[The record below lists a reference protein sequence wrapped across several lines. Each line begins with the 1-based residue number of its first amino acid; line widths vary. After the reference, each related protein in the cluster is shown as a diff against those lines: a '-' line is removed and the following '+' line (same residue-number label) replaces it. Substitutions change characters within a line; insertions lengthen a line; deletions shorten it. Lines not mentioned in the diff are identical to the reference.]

1 MKLNIFQFKNIS
13 LLDVAFCIFFAIATN
28 ADLMVN
34 PILWWGS
41 IALIIVTQCIV
52 NRGKL
57 IVNLNKYKLWSLS
70 FLLISL
76 LSLIY
81 SINKSDSFNMLK
93 TLVILVIIMIYVE
106 SELNNL
112 YSIEKM
118 IMLYVIGV
126 GITLIYVLITQD
138 LNQFQ
143 LAIHG
148 EAFTGRWNG
157 NEIGMNAAMALIMI
171 LYLFPKAKNLFLK
184 TYYCIIV
191 AVSLYLVYWMGSRKT
206 IVFLILGLCGVI
218 LLKKPKKIVRNLLL
232 VCCLITVS
240 WNILM
245 EVPSLYQNVGWRLE
259 ALTSSITGKG
269 KADSSTLLR
278 EKYIK
283 VGIESF
289 KESPVIGYGVDSFR
303 EINEQKTN
311 HHTYSHNN
319 FIEIGVGLG
328 VIGFIS
334 FYWIFVY
341 LIIKYLKLFI
351 HKRTSFFVNVLFI
364 LFVLYLAIQVGLVTY
379 DSLIQW
385 LLILFVY
392 KAMEFTQNSY
402 IVNK

>member
-13 LLDVAFCIFFAIATN
+13 LLDVAFCIFFAVATN
-28 ADLMVN
+28 SDLKVN
-34 PILWWGS
+34 PIFWWGS
-41 IALIIVTQCIV
+41 IALIIATQCII

-93 TLVILVIIMIYVE
+93 TFVILVIIMIYVE

-184 TYYCIIV
+184 MYYCIIV
-191 AVSLYLVYWMGSRKT
+191 AVSLYLIYWMGSRKT

-218 LLKKPKKIVRNLLL
+218 LLKKPKKIIRNLLL

-240 WNILM
+240 WNLLM

-289 KESPVIGYGVDSFR
+289 KESPIIGYGVDSFR
-303 EINEQKTN
+303 EINEHKTN

-319 FIEIGVGLG
+319 FIEIAVGLG

-364 LFVLYLAIQVGLVTY
+364 LFVLYLATQVGLVTY

-385 LLILFVY
+385 LLILFLY

>member
-13 LLDVAFCIFFAIATN
+13 ILDVAFCIFFAIATN

-57 IVNLNKYKLWSLS
+57 IINLNKYKLWSLS

-184 TYYCIIV
+184 MYYCIIV

-218 LLKKPKKIVRNLLL
+218 LLKKPKKLIRNLLL

-240 WNILM
+240 WNLLM

-289 KESPVIGYGVDSFR
+289 KESPVIGYGVASFS
-303 EINEQKTN
+303 EINEHKTN

-319 FIEIGVGLG
+319 FIEIAVGLG

-364 LFVLYLAIQVGLVTY
+364 LFVLYLATQVGLVTY

-385 LLILFVY
+385 LLILFLY

>member
-57 IVNLNKYKLWSLS
+57 IINLNKYKLWSLS

-171 LYLFPKAKNLFLK
+171 LYLFPKEKNLFLK
-184 TYYCIIV
+184 MYYCVIV

-218 LLKKPKKIVRNLLL
+218 LLKKPKKLIRNLLL

-240 WNILM
+240 WNLLM

-289 KESPVIGYGVDSFR
+289 KESPVIGYGVASFS
-303 EINEQKTN
+303 EINEHKTN

-319 FIEIGVGLG
+319 FIEIAVGLG

-364 LFVLYLAIQVGLVTY
+364 LFVLYLATQVGLVTY

-385 LLILFVY
+385 LLILFLY

>member
-13 LLDVAFCIFFAIATN
+13 LLDVAFCIFFAVATN

-57 IVNLNKYKLWSLS
+57 IINLNKYKLWSLS

-184 TYYCIIV
+184 MYYCIIV

-218 LLKKPKKIVRNLLL
+218 LLKKPKKLIRNLLL

-240 WNILM
+240 WNLLM

-289 KESPVIGYGVDSFR
+289 KESPVIGYGVASFS
-303 EINEQKTN
+303 EINEHKTN

-319 FIEIGVGLG
+319 FIEIAVGLG

-364 LFVLYLAIQVGLVTY
+364 LFVLYLATQVGLVTY

-385 LLILFVY
+385 LLILFLY

>member
-126 GITLIYVLITQD
+126 GTTLIYVLITQD

-157 NEIGMNAAMALIMI
+157 NEIGMNAAMALMMI

-184 TYYCIIV
+184 MYYCIIV

-206 IVFLILGLCGVI
+206 IVFLILGLSGVI
-218 LLKKPKKIVRNLLL
+218 LLKKPKKLIRNLLL

-240 WNILM
+240 WNLLM

-289 KESPVIGYGVDSFR
+289 KESPVIGYGVASFS
-303 EINEQKTN
+303 EINEHKTN

-319 FIEIGVGLG
+319 FIEIAVGLG
-328 VIGFIS
+328 VIGFI
-334 FYWIFVY
+334 FYYWFFVY

-351 HKRTSFFVNVLFI
+351 HKRTSFLVNFLFI
-364 LFVLYLAIQVGLVTY
+364 LFVLYLGTQVGLVTY
-379 DSLIQW
+379 ESLIQW
-385 LLILFVY
+385 LLILLLY

-402 IVNK
+402 IVNR

>member
-93 TLVILVIIMIYVE
+93 MLVILVIIMIYVE

-126 GITLIYVLITQD
+126 GTTLIYVLITQD

-157 NEIGMNAAMALIMI
+157 NEIGMNAAMALMMI

-184 TYYCIIV
+184 MYYCIIV

-218 LLKKPKKIVRNLLL
+218 LLKKPKKLIRNLLL

-240 WNILM
+240 WNLLM
-245 EVPSLYQNVGWRLE
+245 EVPSLYKNVGWRLE

-289 KESPVIGYGVDSFR
+289 KESPVIGYGVASFS
-303 EINEQKTN
+303 EINEHKTN

-319 FIEIGVGLG
+319 FIEIAVGLG
-328 VIGFIS
+328 VIGFI
-334 FYWIFVY
+334 FYYWFFVY

-351 HKRTSFFVNVLFI
+351 HKRTSFLVNFLFI
-364 LFVLYLAIQVGLVTY
+364 LFVLYLATQVGLVTY
-379 DSLIQW
+379 ESLIQW
-385 LLILFVY
+385 LLILLLY

>member
-1 MKLNIFQFKNIS
+1 MLHFVFS
-13 LLDVAFCIFFAIATN
+13 LQLATN
-28 ADLMVN
+28 SDLKVN
-34 PILWWGS
+34 PIFWWGS
-41 IALIIVTQCIV
+41 IALIIATQCII

-93 TLVILVIIMIYVE
+93 TFVILVIIMIYVE

-184 TYYCIIV
+184 MYYCIII

-218 LLKKPKKIVRNLLL
+218 LLIKPKKIIRNLLL

-240 WNILM
+240 WNLLM

-303 EINEQKTN
+303 EINQHKTN

-319 FIEIGVGLG
+319 L
-328 VIGFIS
+328 
-334 FYWIFVY
+334 
-341 LIIKYLKLFI
+341 
-351 HKRTSFFVNVLFI
+351 
-364 LFVLYLAIQVGLVTY
+364 
-379 DSLIQW
+379 
-385 LLILFVY
+385 
-392 KAMEFTQNSY
+392 
-402 IVNK
+402 

>member
-93 TLVILVIIMIYVE
+93 MLVILVIIMIYVE

-126 GITLIYVLITQD
+126 GTTLIYVLITQD

-157 NEIGMNAAMALIMI
+157 NEIGMNAAMALMMI
-171 LYLFPKAKNLFLK
+171 LYLFPKAKNLCLK
-184 TYYCIIV
+184 MYYCIIV

-218 LLKKPKKIVRNLLL
+218 LLKKPKKLIRNLLL

-240 WNILM
+240 WNLLM

-289 KESPVIGYGVDSFR
+289 KESPVIGYGVASFS
-303 EINEQKTN
+303 EINEHKTN

-319 FIEIGVGLG
+319 FIEIAVGLG
-328 VIGFIS
+328 VIGFI
-334 FYWIFVY
+334 FYYWFFVY

-351 HKRTSFFVNVLFI
+351 HKRTSFLVNFLFI
-364 LFVLYLAIQVGLVTY
+364 LFVLYLATQVGLVTY
-379 DSLIQW
+379 ESLIQW
-385 LLILFVY
+385 LLILLLY

>member
-13 LLDVAFCIFFAIATN
+13 ILDVAFCIFFAIATN

-81 SINKSDSFNMLK
+81 SINRSDSFNILK
-93 TLVILVIIMIYVE
+93 TLVVLVIIMIYVE

-126 GITLIYVLITQD
+126 GTTLMYVLITQD

-157 NEIGMNAAMALIMI
+157 NEIGMNAAMALMMI

-184 TYYCIIV
+184 MYYCIIV

-218 LLKKPKKIVRNLLL
+218 LLKKPKKIIRNLLL

-240 WNILM
+240 WNLLM

-289 KESPVIGYGVDSFR
+289 KESPVIGYGVASFS
-303 EINEQKTN
+303 EINEHKTN

-319 FIEIGVGLG
+319 FIEIAVGLG
-328 VIGFIS
+328 VIGFI
-334 FYWIFVY
+334 FYYWFFGY

-351 HKRTSFFVNVLFI
+351 HKRTSFLVNFLFI
-364 LFVLYLAIQVGLVTY
+364 LFVLYLATQVGLVTY
-379 DSLIQW
+379 ESLIQW
-385 LLILFVY
+385 LLILFLY

-402 IVNK
+402 IVNR

>member
-13 LLDVAFCIFFAIATN
+13 LLDVAFCIFFAVATN

-34 PILWWGS
+34 SILWWGS
-41 IALIIVTQCIV
+41 IALIIATQCIV

-57 IVNLNKYKLWSLS
+57 IFNLNKYKLWSLS
-70 FLLISL
+70 FLLISSF
-76 LSLIY
+76 SLIY
-81 SINKSDSFNMLK
+81 SINRSDSLNLLKML
-93 TLVILVIIMIYVE
+93 LILVIVMIYVE
-106 SELNNL
+106 SELKNL

-126 GITLIYVLITQD
+126 GTTLIYVLLTQD

-148 EAFTGRWNG
+148 EASTGRWNG

-171 LYLFPKAKNLFLK
+171 LYLFPRAKNLFLK
-184 TYYCIIV
+184 MYYCIIV
-191 AVSLYLVYWMGSRKT
+191 SVSLYLIYWMGSRKT
-206 IVFLILGLCGVI
+206 IVFFILGVCGVI
-218 LLKKPKKIVRNLLL
+218 LLKKPKKIIRNLLF
-232 VCCLITVS
+232 VCCIITVS
-240 WNILM
+240 WNLLM

-283 VGIESF
+283 IGIESF
-289 KESPVIGYGVDSFR
+289 KESPVVGYGVASFS
-303 EINEQKTN
+303 EINEHKTN

-319 FIEIGVGLG
+319 FIEVAVGLG
-328 VIGFIS
+328 IIGFIS
-334 FYWIFVY
+334 YYWIYVY

-351 HKRTSFFVNVLFI
+351 HKRASFLVNVLFI
-364 LFVLYLAIQVGLVTY
+364 LFILYLATQVGLVTY
-379 DSLIQW
+379 ESLIQW
-385 LLILFVY
+385 LLILFLY

-402 IVNK
+402 IVNR

>member
-1 MKLNIFQFKNIS
+1 MKLNIFQFKNMS

-57 IVNLNKYKLWSLS
+57 IINLNKYKLWSLS

-184 TYYCIIV
+184 MYYCVIV

-218 LLKKPKKIVRNLLL
+218 LLKKPKKLIRNLLL

-240 WNILM
+240 WNLLM

-289 KESPVIGYGVDSFR
+289 KESPVIGYGVASFS
-303 EINEQKTN
+303 EINEHKTN

-319 FIEIGVGLG
+319 FIEIAVGLG

-364 LFVLYLAIQVGLVTY
+364 LFVLYLATQVGLVTY

-385 LLILFVY
+385 LLILFLY

>member
-1 MKLNIFQFKNIS
+1 
-13 LLDVAFCIFFAIATN
+13 
-28 ADLMVN
+28 
-34 PILWWGS
+34 
-41 IALIIVTQCIV
+41 
-52 NRGKL
+52 
-57 IVNLNKYKLWSLS
+57 
-70 FLLISL
+70 
-76 LSLIY
+76 
-81 SINKSDSFNMLK
+81 
-93 TLVILVIIMIYVE
+93 
-106 SELNNL
+106 
-112 YSIEKM
+112 
-118 IMLYVIGV
+118 
-126 GITLIYVLITQD
+126 
-138 LNQFQ
+138 
-143 LAIHG
+143 
-148 EAFTGRWNG
+148 
-157 NEIGMNAAMALIMI
+157 
-171 LYLFPKAKNLFLK
+171 
-184 TYYCIIV
+184 
-191 AVSLYLVYWMGSRKT
+191 
-206 IVFLILGLCGVI
+206 
-218 LLKKPKKIVRNLLL
+218 
-232 VCCLITVS
+232 
-240 WNILM
+240 M

-364 LFVLYLAIQVGLVTY
+364 LLVLYLAIQVGLVTY

-385 LLILFVY
+385 LLILFLY

>member
-13 LLDVAFCIFFAIATN
+13 ILDVAFCIFFAIATN

-57 IVNLNKYKLWSLS
+57 ILNLNKYKLWSLS

-81 SINKSDSFNMLK
+81 SINRSDSFNILK
-93 TLVILVIIMIYVE
+93 TLVVLVIIMIYVE

-126 GITLIYVLITQD
+126 GTTLMYVLITQD

-157 NEIGMNAAMALIMI
+157 NEIGMNAAMALMMI

-184 TYYCIIV
+184 MYYCIIV

-218 LLKKPKKIVRNLLL
+218 LLKKPKKIIRNLLL

-240 WNILM
+240 WNLLI

-289 KESPVIGYGVDSFR
+289 KESPVIGYGVASFS
-303 EINEQKTN
+303 EINEHKTN

-319 FIEIGVGLG
+319 FIEIAVGLG
-328 VIGFIS
+328 VIGFI
-334 FYWIFVY
+334 FYYWFFGY

-351 HKRTSFFVNVLFI
+351 HKRTSFLVNFLFI
-364 LFVLYLAIQVGLVTY
+364 LFVLYLATQVGLVTY
-379 DSLIQW
+379 ESLIQW
-385 LLILFVY
+385 LLILFLY

-402 IVNK
+402 IVNR

>member
-57 IVNLNKYKLWSLS
+57 IINLNKYKLWSLS

-184 TYYCIIV
+184 MYYCIIV

-218 LLKKPKKIVRNLLL
+218 LLKKPKKLIRNLLL

-240 WNILM
+240 WNLLM

-289 KESPVIGYGVDSFR
+289 KESPVIGYGVASFS
-303 EINEQKTN
+303 EINEHKTN

-319 FIEIGVGLG
+319 FIEIAVGLG

-364 LFVLYLAIQVGLVTY
+364 LFVLYLATQVGLVTY

-385 LLILFVY
+385 LLILFLY